1 MSGYPLPVA
10 LPDRSAAKR
19 ERQADS
25 KDSAFRHIIPF
36 R

>member
-25 KDSAFRHIIPF
+25 KYSAFRHIIPF